1 MPTLTFRK
9 RRFPT
14 NQDLTS
20 PSVLSLVDHSSAT
33 LSADAYISIP
43 DPANPG
49 QWLQYAFLFWNVMGQ
64 IATTSTTI
72 ISDIG
77 TQPVTATAWYWQ
89 TGGTGPGTGVTT
101 YTLSQSQDQIVTD
114 CPIASVAPAGAWVG
128 GSATFVATAAAAVQI
143 TAKTDIG
150 QEEFNTWI
158 VLGSG
163 SASGNVLSVPKAGW
177 TAAIAAYTVV
187 EKKFKFPPLDIR
199 EAVSGVRMKI
209 LEVGDPA
216 DDVARLGQR
225 INTAKRT
232 LALAADELSGI
243 LGRLGQMDSTE
254 LAAAET
260 EVRARLARLEG
271 TVEVI
276 QAALKGTQSP

>member
-20 PSVLSLVDHSSAT
+20 PSVLSLVDNSSAT

-64 IATTSTTI
+64 IAPTSTTAV
-72 ISDIG
+72 SDIG

-89 TGGTGPGTGVTT
+89 TGPPGPGTGVTA

-114 CPIASVAPAGAWVG
+114 CPIASVTPAGAWAG

-143 TAKTDIG
+143 TAKGDYG
-150 QEEFNTWI
+150 QEDFNTWI

-187 EKKFKFPPLDIR
+187 EKKFPPLDIR
-199 EAVSGVRMKI
+199 EAVRGVRMKI

-216 DDVARLGQR
+216 DDVARLGHR
-225 INTAKRT
+225 INTAKQT

-243 LGRLGQMDSTE
+243 LGRLGQMDSKE

-276 QAALKGTQSP
+276 QAALKGKQSP